1 MKRRTFSKAISLGL
15 AVGVASAASAALAA
29 CSKEQPKSGPV
40 TITVQGLPPETNAA
54 ARKVFL
60 DDVAA
65 FQTANPDVKVD
76 AHEGTMDAQTFPA
89 RLAGGQLEDVF
100 NVYFTTPADLIA
112 RKQAADLTPYIK
124 DFPAFQQLRP
134 DLLKIFS
141 SADGHVYGVPT
152 EQYTLGLSTT
162 ASCSSR
168 RASTR
173 TAHRPHGRT
182 CVPRPRRSLPWA
194 TGLSATATTA
204 RATRVA
210 GTSRP
215 RCTRR
220 GGDVAVQDGGKW
232 KAAFNNA
239 TGKALLQDLYN
250 MRWVDNSMG
259 EKQLLEWADL
269 VQMMASGKLGMN
281 VGAPDSISAM
291 AANFN
296 GKPSEYGLAP
306 IPGGKATLAG
316 GAGYMINAKATPEK
330 IKAGLKWLTFRF
342 ANPDRI
348 EAGFKAAADAKQVVG
363 LPSPTCG
370 APATPRP
377 RPTRRVKQY
386 ANVPGDNYTK
396 FVANPVPL
404 KVEPPKAQELYAILD
419 NAMAKVLT
427 DKNANIDAL
436 LSDAEKQINTILAS
450 VQ

>member
-152 EQYTLGLSTT
+152 EQYTLGLVYNRELFKQAGLDPNSPPSTWDDVRSAAQKIAALGNGVVGYGDYSKSNTGGWHFT
-162 ASCSSR
+162 AEMYS
-168 RASTR
+168 
-173 TAHRPHGRT
+173 
-182 CVPRPRRSLPWA
+182 
-194 TGLSATATTA
+194 
-204 RATRVA
+204 
-210 GTSRP
+210 
-215 RCTRR
+215 R

-363 LPSPTCG
+363 LPEPNLWG
-370 APATPRP
+370 AGDAKAKTDSAR
-377 RPTRRVKQY
+377 KQY
-386 ANVPGDNYTK
+386 ANVPGENYTK

>member
-1 MKRRTFSKAISLGL
+1 MDRRTFSRTLGVVL
-15 AVGVASAASAALAA
+15 VATVATGTAAA
-29 CSKEQPKSGPV
+29 CSKDTPKQTGPV

-65 FQTANPDVKVD
+65 FQTANPDIKVD

-112 RKQAADLTPYIK
+112 RKQVADLTPYLK

-141 SADGHVYGVPT
+141 GSDGKVYGIPT
-152 EQYTLGLSTT
+152 EQYTLGLVYNRTLFQQAGLDPNNPPSTWDDVRAAAQKIAALGNGVVGYGDYSKSNTGGWHFT
-162 ASCSSR
+162 AEMYS
-168 RASTR
+168 
-173 TAHRPHGRT
+173 
-182 CVPRPRRSLPWA
+182 
-194 TGLSATATTA
+194 
-204 RATRVA
+204 
-210 GTSRP
+210 
-215 RCTRR
+215 R

-232 KAAFNNA
+232 KAAFNND
-239 TGKALLQDLYN
+239 TGKQLLQDLYN

-259 EKQLLEWADL
+259 QKQLLEWADL

-291 AANFN
+291 AANYN
-296 GKPSEYGLAP
+296 GKTTDYGLAP

-316 GAGYMINAKATPEK
+316 GAGYMIKAGSSPEK

-348 EAGFKAAADAKQVVG
+348 EAGFKAASDAKQVVG
-363 LPSPTCG
+363 LPEPNLWG
-370 APATPRP
+370 AGDAKAKTDSAR
-377 RPTRRVKQY
+377 KQY
-386 ANVPGDNYTK
+386 ANVPTDNYSK

-404 KVEPPKAQELYAILD
+404 KVEPPKAQEIYAVLD

-436 LSDAEKQINTILAS
+436 LKDAETQVNSILAS